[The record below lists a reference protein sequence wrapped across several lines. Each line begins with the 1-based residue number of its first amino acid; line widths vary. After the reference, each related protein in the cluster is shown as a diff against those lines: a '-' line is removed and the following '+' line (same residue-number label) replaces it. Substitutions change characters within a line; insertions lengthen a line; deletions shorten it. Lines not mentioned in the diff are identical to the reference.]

1 PLGSDKIDNRRLS
14 KKQTEHRADA
24 VECDVDLCV
33 RNRIARQFFEMGTEF
48 FEQFPA
54 VDPLELSQ
62 LRQARRHGQGVSRKR
77 ACLIN
82 GTVGRKLIHDFASS
96 SKCANRQTATD
107 HFTKHYEIGLD
118 PVNLLG
124 ASACDAK
131 TGHHFIENEE

>member
-1 PLGSDKIDNRRLS
+1 MEKSRELFQIAPLGGDKIDNRRLR

-33 RNRIARQFFEMGTEF
+33 RNRIARQFFELGTEF

-82 GTVGRKLIHDFASS
+82 GTVG
-96 SKCANRQTATD
+96 
-107 HFTKHYEIGLD
+107 
-118 PVNLLG
+118 
-124 ASACDAK
+124 
-131 TGHHFIENEE
+131 